1 MIRLEWK
8 DCRLTAE
15 GTQVVLENA
24 ALRTC
29 WRLEPEGLAL
39 ACVEN
44 RLTGFCW
51 QSADGA
57 ALAPACMAP
66 PDGEPEWEARPQAA
80 GLCAEHWSVRCTW
93 RQGARSVS
101 RCFLLYPQT
110 PFLTMWAEWEAPPEG
125 VFAAVRQTV
134 PGATGVE
141 RDSARAA
148 AHSVPG
154 DVMAAV
160 PLPRGHLRWRCIR
173 LADQTDVHDTLVW
186 EQGAPVYPAER
197 VEASGS
203 FFTVEDTRTGE
214 TLLAARHAPITP
226 APGPQFLLA
235 ENCLCVLQNGCAGA
249 PPAGTVGCTCV
260 LGTAPAE
267 RLWEQY
273 RAFYRLGW
281 QAPWQRHALLLSN
294 TWGDRNRDAR
304 VCETFVLQEI
314 DRAAALGLDTVQIDD
329 GWQKGTTV
337 NSARPLGGVWE
348 GYYAA
353 DADFWTPHPERF
365 PRGLYPVAEHAAA
378 CGVALGLWFSPDSS
392 GEFANWRRDA
402 ETLLRLWRT
411 YGVAVFKLDG
421 VKLRTPAARAKYLSL
436 LEMVTA
442 QSGRRVMLQQDITA
456 EQRMGYLAAREY
468 GTLFVENRYTDFGNY
483 YPHRTLRNLW
493 MLARYVPAQ
502 RMLFELLNPARNT
515 ERYRADPLAPGRYTA
530 DYLFASVMAAQPLLW
545 MELSGLGR
553 QDAARLQQIIG
564 VYRLHREAMWAC
576 DVRPV
581 GQEPDG
587 RSFTGF
593 AFTSPCGQK
602 GYLLLFRE
610 NVPESAFTF
619 TRMPQKARLR
629 LLCANGPVGQGY
641 TPAGDLCLRFAAPR
655 TMRFISGRHKAPAKE
670 AHKKRQGMHA
680 LPFLAE
686 REEPVSLRCPRG
698 APPRAK
704 CRTCGGKP
712 YKTCFA
718 WKNRI
723 VRKFRLY
730 PAQSRAEAPLHG
742 RAAIPPHTR

>member
-1 MIRLEWK
+1 M
-8 DCRLTAE
+8 
-15 GTQVVLENA
+15 LENA

-66 PDGEPEWEARPQAA
+66 PDGESEWEARPQAA

-110 PFLTMWAEWEAPPEG
+110 PFLTIWAEWEAPPEG

-281 QAPWQRHALLLSN
+281 QAPWQRHVLLLSN

-378 CGVALGLWFSPDSS
+378 RGVALGLWFSPDSS

-442 QSGRRVMLQQDITA
+442 QSGRCVMLQQDITA

-515 ERYRADPLAPGRYTA
+515 ERYRARPPARPDGIRQTICLRPLWPRSRCSGWSSPGWGGRTRRA
-530 DYLFASVMAAQPLLW
+530 CSRSSVCTVCTGRRCGRAMCARSGRNRMAARSQALHLQVPVGRRDISCCSVKMCRKAPSPLR
-545 MELSGLGR
+545 GCRRRPGCACCVQTARLGR
-553 QDAARLQQIIG
+553 DTRPQATCACVLQP
-564 VYRLHREAMWAC
+564 R
-576 DVRPV
+576 
-581 GQEPDG
+581 
-587 RSFTGF
+587 
-593 AFTSPCGQK
+593 
-602 GYLLLFRE
+602 
-610 NVPESAFTF
+610 
-619 TRMPQKARLR
+619 
-629 LLCANGPVGQGY
+629 
-641 TPAGDLCLRFAAPR
+641 AP
-655 TMRFISGRHKAPAKE
+655 MRFISGRHKAPAKRRD
-670 AHKKRQGMHA
+670 KKTAGHA
-680 LPFLAE
+680 RPAVFGRKRGTGQPALSPRRTAE
-686 REEPVSLRCPRG
+686 GEMPNLR
-698 APPRAK
+698 
-704 CRTCGGKP
+704 
-712 YKTCFA
+712 
-718 WKNRI
+718 
-723 VRKFRLY
+723 RKAL
-730 PAQSRAEAPLHG
+730 
-742 RAAIPPHTR
+742 

>member
-44 RLTGFCW
+44 RFTGFCW

-57 ALAPACMAP
+57 GLAPACMAP
-66 PDGEPEWEARPQAA
+66 PDGEPEWDARPQAA

-93 RQGARSVS
+93 RQGAHSVS

-329 GWQKGTTV
+329 GWQVGKSP
-337 NSARPLGGVWE
+337 NSAVAKGSFKNIWDNPDYWKP
-348 GYYAA
+348 
-353 DADFWTPHPERF
+353 DPEKY
-365 PRGLYPVAEHAAA
+365 PRGLHPVVELGREL
-378 CGVALGLWFSPDSS
+378 GVEICLWFNPSVQDGYADWEKDAQALIDLYDEYGIRTFKIDGLAIPDKRSES
-392 GEFANWRRDA
+392 NLRKLFDRVLERTGGRVVFNLDA
-402 ETLLRLWRT
+402 
-411 YGVAVFKLDG
+411 
-421 VKLRTPAARAKYLSL
+421 
-436 LEMVTA
+436 TA
-442 QSGRRVMLQQDITA
+442 GRRG
-456 EQRMGYLAAREY
+456 GYHMFNEY
-468 GTLFVENRYTDFGNY
+468 GNIFLENRYTDWQNY
-483 YPHRTLRNLW
+483 YPYWTLRNLW
-493 MLARYVPAQ
+493 MLSKYVPAEKLQ
-502 RMLFELLNPARNT
+502 IEFLNKWRNT
-515 ERYRADPLAPGRYTA
+515 EKYAGDPFAPANYSFE
-530 DYLFASVMAAQPLLW
+530 YLFATTMAGQPLAW
-545 MELSGLGR
+545 MEASGLPEEALG
-553 QDAARLQQIIG
+553 IG
-564 VYRLHREAMWAC
+564 ALIERYKEVQHDFHRG
-576 DVRPV
+576 VILPV
-581 GQEPDG
+581 GDEPSG
-587 RSFTGF
+587 RSWTGF
-593 AFTSPCGQK
+593 QSVGGEQ
-602 GYLLLFRE
+602 GYLIFFRE
-610 NVPESAFTF
+610 QNPD
-619 TRMPQKARLR
+619 RKARVETWLPDNTKVR
-629 LLCANGPVGQGY
+629 LTPVLGSGKASV
-641 TPAGDLCLRFAAPR
+641 TTTGRRGTLEVELPSPDDFAMYR
-655 TMRFISGRHKAPAKE
+655 YELIR
-670 AHKKRQGMHA
+670 
-680 LPFLAE
+680 
-686 REEPVSLRCPRG
+686 
-698 APPRAK
+698 
-704 CRTCGGKP
+704 KP
-712 YKTCFA
+712 G
-718 WKNRI
+718 N
-723 VRKFRLY
+723 
-730 PAQSRAEAPLHG
+730 
-742 RAAIPPHTR
+742 

>member
-66 PDGEPEWEARPQAA
+66 PDGESEWEARPQAA

-110 PFLTMWAEWEAPPEG
+110 PFLTIWAEWEAPPEG

-134 PGATGVE
+134 
-141 RDSARAA
+141 
-148 AHSVPG
+148 
-154 DVMAAV
+154 
-160 PLPRGHLRWRCIR
+160 
-173 LADQTDVHDTLVW
+173 
-186 EQGAPVYPAER
+186 
-197 VEASGS
+197 
-203 FFTVEDTRTGE
+203 
-214 TLLAARHAPITP
+214 
-226 APGPQFLLA
+226 QFLLA

-281 QAPWQRHALLLSN
+281 QAPWQRHVLLLSN

-378 CGVALGLWFSPDSS
+378 RGVALGLWFSPDSS

-442 QSGRRVMLQQDITA
+442 QSGRCVMLQQDITA

-655 TMRFISGRHKAPAKE
+655 TYAFY
-670 AHKKRQGMHA
+670 QWQ
-680 LPFLAE
+680 
-686 REEPVSLRCPRG
+686 
-698 APPRAK
+698 
-704 CRTCGGKP
+704 T
-712 YKTCFA
+712 
-718 WKNRI
+718 
-723 VRKFRLY
+723 
-730 PAQSRAEAPLHG
+730 
-742 RAAIPPHTR
+742 

>member
-66 PDGEPEWEARPQAA
+66 PDGESEWEARPQAA

-110 PFLTMWAEWEAPPEG
+110 PFLTIWAEWEAPPEG

-281 QAPWQRHALLLSN
+281 QAPWQRHVLLLSN

-378 CGVALGLWFSPDSS
+378 RGVALGLWFSPDSS

-442 QSGRRVMLQQDITA
+442 QSGRCVMLQQDITA

-468 GTLFVENRYTDFGNY
+468 
-483 YPHRTLRNLW
+483 
-493 MLARYVPAQ
+493 
-502 RMLFELLNPARNT
+502 
-515 ERYRADPLAPGRYTA
+515 
-530 DYLFASVMAAQPLLW
+530 
-545 MELSGLGR
+545 
-553 QDAARLQQIIG
+553 
-564 VYRLHREAMWAC
+564 
-576 DVRPV
+576 
-581 GQEPDG
+581 
-587 RSFTGF
+587 
-593 AFTSPCGQK
+593 
-602 GYLLLFRE
+602 
-610 NVPESAFTF
+610 
-619 TRMPQKARLR
+619 
-629 LLCANGPVGQGY
+629 
-641 TPAGDLCLRFAAPR
+641 
-655 TMRFISGRHKAPAKE
+655 
-670 AHKKRQGMHA
+670 
-680 LPFLAE
+680 
-686 REEPVSLRCPRG
+686 VS
-698 APPRAK
+698 
-704 CRTCGGKP
+704 
-712 YKTCFA
+712 
-718 WKNRI
+718 
-723 VRKFRLY
+723 
-730 PAQSRAEAPLHG
+730 
-742 RAAIPPHTR
+742 

>member
-44 RLTGFCW
+44 RFTGFCW

-93 RQGARSVS
+93 RQGVRSVS

-110 PFLTMWAEWEAPPEG
+110 PFLTIWAEWEAPPEG

-281 QAPWQRHALLLSN
+281 QAPWQRHVLLLSN

-329 GWQKGTTV
+329 GWQVGKSP
-337 NSARPLGGVWE
+337 NSAVAKGSFKNIWDNPDYWKP
-348 GYYAA
+348 
-353 DADFWTPHPERF
+353 DPEKY
-365 PRGLYPVAEHAAA
+365 PRGLHPVVELGREL
-378 CGVALGLWFSPDSS
+378 GVEICLWFNPSVQDGYADWEKDAQALVGLYDEYGIRTFKIDGLAIPDKRSES
-392 GEFANWRRDA
+392 NLRRLFDRVLERTGGRVVFNLDA
-402 ETLLRLWRT
+402 
-411 YGVAVFKLDG
+411 
-421 VKLRTPAARAKYLSL
+421 
-436 LEMVTA
+436 TA
-442 QSGRRVMLQQDITA
+442 GRRG
-456 EQRMGYLAAREY
+456 GYHMFNEY
-468 GTLFVENRYTDFGNY
+468 GNIFLENRYTDWQNY
-483 YPHRTLRNLW
+483 YPYWTLRNLW
-493 MLARYVPAQ
+493 MLSKYVPAEKLQ
-502 RMLFELLNPARNT
+502 IEFLNKWRNT
-515 ERYRADPLAPGRYTA
+515 EKYAGDPFAPANYSFE
-530 DYLFASVMAAQPLLW
+530 YLFATTMAGQPLAW
-545 MELSGLGR
+545 MEASGLPEEALG
-553 QDAARLQQIIG
+553 IG
-564 VYRLHREAMWAC
+564 ALIERYKEVQHDFHRG
-576 DVRPV
+576 VILPV
-581 GQEPDG
+581 GDEPSG
-587 RSFTGF
+587 RSWTGF
-593 AFTSPCGQK
+593 QSVDGER
-602 GYLLLFRE
+602 GYLIFFRE
-610 NVPESAFTF
+610 QNPD
-619 TRMPQKARLR
+619 RKARIETWLPENSKVR
-629 LLCANGPVGQGY
+629 LTPVLGSGKAAVQKTGRRGTLEVELPAPNDY
-641 TPAGDLCLRFAAPR
+641 TMYRYELIR
-655 TMRFISGRHKAPAKE
+655 
-670 AHKKRQGMHA
+670 
-680 LPFLAE
+680 
-686 REEPVSLRCPRG
+686 
-698 APPRAK
+698 
-704 CRTCGGKP
+704 
-712 YKTCFA
+712 
-718 WKNRI
+718 
-723 VRKFRLY
+723 
-730 PAQSRAEAPLHG
+730 
-742 RAAIPPHTR
+742 